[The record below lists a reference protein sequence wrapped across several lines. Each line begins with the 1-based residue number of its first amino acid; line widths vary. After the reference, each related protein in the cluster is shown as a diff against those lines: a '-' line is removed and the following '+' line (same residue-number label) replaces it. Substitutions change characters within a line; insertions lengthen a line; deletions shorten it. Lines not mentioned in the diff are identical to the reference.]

1 MNNEELIA
9 KKAAELSEMIRELQ
23 LLVAKLQADVQMVQ
37 LENRILKSQ

>member
-9 KKAAELSEMIRELQ
+9 KKAAELSEIIRELQ